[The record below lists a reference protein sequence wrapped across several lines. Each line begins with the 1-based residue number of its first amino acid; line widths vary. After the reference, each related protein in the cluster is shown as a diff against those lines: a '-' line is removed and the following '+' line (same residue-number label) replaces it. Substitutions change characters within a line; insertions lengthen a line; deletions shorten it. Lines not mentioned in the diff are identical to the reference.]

1 MAAVAPNFS
10 QSPVD
15 RRKLYMQRWGALKAE
30 RSSWLGHYR
39 ELSDYLMPRNGRF
52 LSSDRNRG
60 DKRHNNIYDSTGIR
74 AGRILAAGMMSGMT
88 SPARPWF
95 RLETP
100 DKELNKRQPVKEWC
114 AAVTNDMLDIF
125 AKSNTYRALHG
136 IYGQLG
142 VFGTAGSLILDDF
155 QDVIR
160 HYPLAVGEYAISTD
174 DRGVV
179 STLYREFDMT
189 VMQMIRRFGLKACSP
204 TVQNMYTTRQRTRQ
218 LGDRRS
224 RHRASRGSRPAQARR
239 AQHAVEVLLLRVR
252 PEQRH
257 VPQRVRLHDL
267 SRRRAAMGRRG
278 RRHLRQQPRH
288 GSLGDAKQLQHEQF
302 RKGQSIDFATLPPL
316 QAPVGTKAQDVVQL
330 PGGVSFA
337 NQTGQGQGI
346 KSLWDV
352 RMDLNAL
359 TADIGDVRQR
369 INASFYTDLFLMISQ
384 SEEQGGSPVTAREIA
399 ERHEE
404 KLLMLGPVLERL
416 HDELLGPKVEITFQK
431 MLAGAHRSAP
441 AARVAGC
448 STQYLVHQHA
458 GAGAARCGYGRRRS
472 TARHGRQHGADETRR
487 HGQDRLG

>member
-30 RSSWLGHYR
+30 RSSWFGHYR

-204 TVQNMYTTRQRTRQ
+204 TVQNMYTSGNGLDNWVTVVHGIEPREDRDPRKRDALNMPWKSCYFEYGQNSDTFLSESGFMTFPGVVPRWDVEA
-218 LGDRRS
+218 GDIYGNS
-224 RHRASRGSRPAQARR
+224 PGMEA
-239 AQHAVEVLLLRVR
+239 
-252 PEQRH
+252 
-257 VPQRVRLHDL
+257 
-267 SRRRAAMGRRG
+267 
-278 RRHLRQQPRH
+278 
-288 GSLGDAKQLQHEQF
+288 LGDAKQLQHEQF
-302 RKGQSIDFATLPPL
+302 RKGRASTLQPC
-316 QAPVGTKAQDVVQL
+316 
-330 PGGVSFA
+330 
-337 NQTGQGQGI
+337 
-346 KSLWDV
+346 
-352 RMDLNAL
+352 R
-359 TADIGDVRQR
+359 
-369 INASFYTDLFLMISQ
+369 
-384 SEEQGGSPVTAREIA
+384 
-399 ERHEE
+399 
-404 KLLMLGPVLERL
+404 
-416 HDELLGPKVEITFQK
+416 
-431 MLAGAHRSAP
+431 
-441 AARVAGC
+441 
-448 STQYLVHQHA
+448 
-458 GAGAARCGYGRRRS
+458 RCRRRS
-472 TARHGRQHGADETRR
+472 ARRR
-487 HGQDRLG
+487 RTSFSCQVG